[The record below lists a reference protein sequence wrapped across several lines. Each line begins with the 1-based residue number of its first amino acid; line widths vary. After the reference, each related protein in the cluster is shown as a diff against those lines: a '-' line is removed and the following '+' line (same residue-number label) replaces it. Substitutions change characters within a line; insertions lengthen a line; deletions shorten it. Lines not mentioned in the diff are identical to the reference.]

1 MFVDCNRAFLSILGF
16 TREDVI
22 GRTSV
27 ELDIWADPRDRQK
40 LLEMLNKDGVCRNLE
55 ARFRKK
61 SGEVIWGL
69 MSASLIE
76 LDGVRSILSIT
87 RDISEAKKAENEIKR
102 LAF

>member
-1 MFVDCNRAFLSILGF
+1 
-16 TREDVI
+16 
-22 GRTSV
+22 
-27 ELDIWADPRDRQK
+27 
-40 LLEMLNKDGVCRNLE
+40 
-55 ARFRKK
+55 
-61 SGEVIWGL
+61 